1 MRRAPLP
8 RPQTHHAEPAM
19 PDDSP
24 RKPPTRSSAVALRY
38 DTNDAAPRVV
48 AKGYGTLAD
57 TIIRTAQA
65 HGLYVH
71 NAPELVGLLQQV
83 DLDAHIP
90 PQLYVVV
97 AELLAWLY
105 GLEGAQEAA

>member
-1 MRRAPLP
+1 MA
-8 RPQTHHAEPAM
+8 
-19 PDDSP
+19 
-24 RKPPTRSSAVALRY
+24 
-38 DTNDAAPRVV
+38 DA
-48 AKGYGTLAD
+48 
-57 TIIRTAQA
+57 IIRTAQT

-71 NAPELVGLLQQV
+71 TSPELVGLLQQV

-105 GLEGAQEAA
+105 DLEGGQDYGAGTAQP